1 MSMPPRSLILEVNGR
16 IAGSRVRKGECL
28 RFQSHKTKVSVQ
40 DGVVLLVAKARGI
53 DDDVE
58 KDRLFNYHTN
68 IILT

>member
-1 MSMPPRSLILEVNGR
+1 MSMQQRYLTLEVNGR
-16 IAGSRVRKGECL
+16 IAGSRVRKVEFL
-28 RFQSHKTKVSVQ
+28 RFQSPKTKVSVQ

-58 KDRLFNYHTN
+58 KDRLFSYHTN

>member
-1 MSMPPRSLILEVNGR
+1 MSMPPRSLILEANGR

-28 RFQSHKTKVSVQ
+28 RFQSPKTKVSVR

>member
-1 MSMPPRSLILEVNGR
+1 MSMPPRSLILEVNGQ
-16 IAGSRVRKGECL
+16 IAGSRVRKVEFL
-28 RFQSHKTKVSVQ
+28 RFQSPKTKVSVR